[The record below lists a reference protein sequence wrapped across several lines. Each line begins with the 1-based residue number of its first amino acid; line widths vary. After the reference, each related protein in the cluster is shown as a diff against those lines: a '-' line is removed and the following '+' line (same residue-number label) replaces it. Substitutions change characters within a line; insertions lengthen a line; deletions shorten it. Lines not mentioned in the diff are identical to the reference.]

1 VRFSRFRQPLTRPR
15 RGATLVFVGLLLTVI
30 LGIAAVAIDL
40 SRLYVGVNELQTAV
54 DAAALRG
61 ALALQNGTANPTNAV
76 TTFLT
81 TTNPVMGTFVSSSN
95 ITVEA
100 RRYEANGSW
109 TATTFASTLV
119 KANAV
124 RVVATQP
131 SNLLFGLAAELPSF
145 TPRRAA
151 TARIATVGLTCV
163 KPWMFEAVRVVGRHV
178 NTPSNPPS
186 EADYASMRND
196 ALVKNGTLNTRV
208 HVVLAPPTDTRTN
221 FESFYGT
228 SVAGR
233 WIGVDLPSVNGSN
246 GGYQNSIN
254 TCNAGAI
261 VPPYA
266 DLENEGTSSSVV
278 TVAVNQAFNPSQG
291 ICTSRTDDTC
301 QALVPVILGRP
312 NIVSAGFGADGDYD
326 VLYQTTFQ
334 LVCLK
339 RRQNN
344 PFDCPSASGIVN
356 WSNPNVRAGT
366 MFGYLNITLPVFSGN
381 VAVSAG
387 GSSGST
393 SQRLLLV
400 E

>member
-1 VRFSRFRQPLTRPR
+1 M
-15 RGATLVFVGLLLTVI
+15 
-30 LGIAAVAIDL
+30 AV
-40 SRLYVGVNELQTAV
+40 SLQTAV

-151 TARIATVGLTCV
+151 TARIAAVGLTCV

-196 ALVKNGTLNTRV
+196 ALVKNGTLITRV
-208 HVVLAPPTDTRTN
+208 HVALAPPTDTRTN

-228 SVAGR
+228 SVAGK
-233 WIGVDLPSVNGSN
+233 WIGVNPLK
-246 GGYQNSIN
+246 GGYQSSIN
-254 TCNAGAI
+254 TCNAEAI
-261 VPPYA
+261 VPPYP
-266 DLENEGTSSSVV
+266 DLSSVDNSSVV
-278 TVAVNQAFNPSQG
+278 TVAVERAFNPSQG
-291 ICTSRTDDTC
+291 ICTGRADDTDTC

-312 NIVSAGFGADGDYD
+312 NIVSAGFGAAGDYD

-344 PFDCPSASGIVN
+344 PFDCPSAAGIVN
-356 WSNPNVRAGT
+356 WSNPIVRAGT

-381 VAVSAG
+381 MAVSAG